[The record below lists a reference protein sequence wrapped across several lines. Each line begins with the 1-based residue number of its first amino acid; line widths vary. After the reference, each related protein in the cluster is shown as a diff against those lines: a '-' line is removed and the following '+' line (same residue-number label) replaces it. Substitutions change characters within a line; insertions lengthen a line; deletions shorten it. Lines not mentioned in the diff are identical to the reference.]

1 MHKQPKLRVYD
12 NGGSLS
18 EADLTLI
25 KDSNILIR
33 MMRNRILIQADTR
46 QAEIDWD
53 SLTSKLIGFYHIR
66 PVDRDNMIFQVWFEI
81 ENDMHTFK
89 KQLMI
94 KKLATS

>member
-1 MHKQPKLRVYD
+1 MHKHPKLRVYD

-25 KDSNILIR
+25 KDSDILIR

-53 SLTSKLIGFYHIR
+53 SLTDKLVGFYHIR

-81 ENDMHTFK
+81 ESDMHTFK
-89 KQLMI
+89 KILMI

>member
-1 MHKQPKLRVYD
+1 MLKQPKLRVYD

-25 KDSNILIR
+25 KDSDILIR

-53 SLTSKLIGFYHIR
+53 SLTDKLIGFYHIR
-66 PVDRDNMIFQVWFEI
+66 PVDRDNMIFQIWFEI
-81 ENDMHTFK
+81 EGDMHTFK
-89 KQLMI
+89 KILMI

>member
-25 KDSNILIR
+25 KESNILIR

-53 SLTSKLIGFYHIR
+53 SLTDKLIGFYHIR

>member
-1 MHKQPKLRVYD
+1 MLKQPKLRVYD

-25 KDSNILIR
+25 KDSDILIR

-53 SLTSKLIGFYHIR
+53 SLTDKLIGFYHIR

>member
-1 MHKQPKLRVYD
+1 MHRQPKLRVYD

-25 KDSNILIR
+25 KESNILIR

-53 SLTSKLIGFYHIR
+53 SLTDKLIGFYHIR

>member
-1 MHKQPKLRVYD
+1 MHKQPRLRVYD

-25 KDSNILIR
+25 KESNILIR
-33 MMRNRILIQADTR
+33 MMRNRILIQTDTR
-46 QAEIDWD
+46 QAEIEWD
-53 SLTSKLIGFYHIR
+53 SLTDKLIGFYHIR